1 MSDTKIKIKHYTQDS
16 IYIVHKKSDGYK
28 IKKITE
34 LENKKIIESIIINSK
49 KEVKVIKKVNSKSIV
64 LTYNEILDI
73 INELFIFISKS
84 SMIKDIINIDELRGF
99 IESSI
104 PKNILISNGVL
115 GISNDKDH
123 FDDKIFLDVIDIKS
137 NHIIGHISIDDK
149 NIKMFVDEIYEKQVL
164 FLLRRLI
171 YDFRKDSID
180 KYKVLR
186 INR

>member
-1 MSDTKIKIKHYTQDS
+1 
-16 IYIVHKKSDGYK
+16 
-28 IKKITE
+28 
-34 LENKKIIESIIINSK
+34 
-49 KEVKVIKKVNSKSIV
+49 
-64 LTYNEILDI
+64 
-73 INELFIFISKS
+73 
-84 SMIKDIINIDELRGF
+84 MIKDIINIDELRGF